1 MEREMSGKKKEETNV
16 ETFKSRKAMHDEE
29 TFEIF
34 VRILPYR

>member
-1 MEREMSGKKKEETNV
+1 MVGEKKKKKKTNV
-16 ETFKSRKAMHDEE
+16 GTFKSRKALHDEE

>member
-1 MEREMSGKKKEETNV
+1 MSRKKKKKKEKQTLKHLNRE
-16 ETFKSRKAMHDEE
+16 KRWHDEE

>member
-16 ETFKSRKAMHDEE
+16 GTLKSRKVVRDEE